1 SPPRRCTTSAAAAQ
15 RRPLQRSPVP
25 QQPRASSARPT
36 SAASIGAEYRDLTES
51 EVAADVA
58 VRHLGGSSCSSPD
71 ERRFWAFMAPRPY
84 PIRKNLPSS
93 RSSRRLARLEFVS
106 LCGPKPENCHPRP
119 SRLSEASATA
129 FEPPPASPSSRP
141 ATATASASGRL
152 AQRTVGRPLTG
163 RPRPP
168 AAAVG
173 ATASVSDLGDSPLSP
188 RPPAAPAAAAATIGG
203 DRQAAEKTPA
213 IETGGNEHLTA
224 PAGDPIVAELE
235 RLVSSASQTRLAP
248 FISSDAA
255 GEITGGEAPATAA
268 AEVRAETEAEY
279 GSNATEDRE
288 STFDRRMY
296 SYPSGAE
303 RAALVIQSGYRGYN
317 TRRRLSRVEQLARA
331 QGFESVKWLR
341 RYYCELIGS
350 AARHRPDAQ
359 ELLNFLETKRR
370 IELAFDTAVSA
381 GPTPCRPAVTDAAT
395 LIKVFNVCDQ
405 FPSREQVEQAITDW
419 RRRRQPQAAQ
429 LDRLSAVE
437 IFYSLL
443 MMTRQLSPRGGE
455 SATDSRGEQL
465 NKQLAGAGRGQQ
477 GLLSVRGLQ
486 PGRHN

>member
-1 SPPRRCTTSAAAAQ
+1 MALIDLSPEKITKIELSSFCEQMDQMYFLPEEDGSQRRRPAAVPSAATNPSSAQARAERVSVLGLVSAIDAVQSEIDGAVDSPRTEEPQLLPAHTAARQFSSINFNPLPMMTDLLESTVDWCGQPTPRAQWLKKRFPPPRRCTTSAAAAQ

-203 DRQAAEKTPA
+203 DRQAAE
-213 IETGGNEHLTA
+213 
-224 PAGDPIVAELE
+224 
-235 RLVSSASQTRLAP
+235 SQKP
-248 FISSDAA
+248 QQQ
-255 GEITGGEAPATAA
+255 
-268 AEVRAETEAEY
+268 
-279 GSNATEDRE
+279 
-288 STFDRRMY
+288 RR
-296 SYPSGAE
+296 P
-303 RAALVIQSGYRGYN
+303 V
-317 TRRRLSRVEQLARA
+317 V
-331 QGFESVKWLR
+331 
-341 RYYCELIGS
+341 
-350 AARHRPDAQ
+350 
-359 ELLNFLETKRR
+359 
-370 IELAFDTAVSA
+370 
-381 GPTPCRPAVTDAAT
+381 
-395 LIKVFNVCDQ
+395 
-405 FPSREQVEQAITDW
+405 
-419 RRRRQPQAAQ
+419 
-429 LDRLSAVE
+429 
-437 IFYSLL
+437 
-443 MMTRQLSPRGGE
+443 
-455 SATDSRGEQL
+455 
-465 NKQLAGAGRGQQ
+465 
-477 GLLSVRGLQ
+477 
-486 PGRHN
+486 